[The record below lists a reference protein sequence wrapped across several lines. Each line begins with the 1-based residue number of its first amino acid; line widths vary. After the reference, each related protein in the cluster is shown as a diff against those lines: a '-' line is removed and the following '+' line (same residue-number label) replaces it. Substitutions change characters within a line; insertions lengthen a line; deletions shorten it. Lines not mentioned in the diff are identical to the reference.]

1 MPPSGSPSAPNHQR
15 ATSGADVTRRTA
27 VIGSGVAGLVAARVL
42 SRSSDVTLYEADDR
56 AGGHAHTHD
65 VALGDGT
72 VVPVDSGFI
81 VHNDRTYPTLGR
93 LFAELDVATQPTDM
107 SMSVFSPA
115 DRWQYAGGQGLR
127 GIFADPRTSSRPAFL
142 RMLVEVR
149 RFHQQ
154 ARTFLTGPEPEVA
167 VRDWLAERSFS
178 ETFHRYFM
186 TPLVAA
192 VWSCDDDDALEYPA
206 RSLFTFLEHHGMLSV
221 GGSPA
226 WRTVVGGS
234 RAYVDKVI
242 AQLTAVRLATPVI
255 GVERLPAAGV
265 RISDASGGVAEYDAV
280 VIATHPRQALA
291 MLPHPTD
298 RQVRALGAIEYS
310 VNQAVLHRDPSV
322 LPTVAAARAS
332 WNYRLDG
339 DAGVLVTYD
348 LTRLMRLPA
357 PSGERILVTLNGSDR
372 INKAAVIAEMT
383 YEHPLFDSEAVAA
396 QRELAACSDDTIA
409 FAGAYH
415 GWGFHEDG
423 ALSGLRAAERL
434 GGVW

>member
-1 MPPSGSPSAPNHQR
+1 M
-15 ATSGADVTRRTA
+15 TRRTA